1 MYGGCVTLPQAPRAP
16 RSFWRVAATPRMVG
30 LLLAFLAAAAVCGA
44 LGAWQLDRAHERAR
58 LAAAQEQAE
67 VEAGGP
73 QPLDAVLRPQ
83 EAFPGTAVGRA
94 VTVRGTYDIA
104 GQLYVPGRII
114 DGHDG
119 YLVLTGLRVSDDG
132 SGGASWAEL
141 SGPPVLPVVRG
152 WSPTIEQ
159 ARAAVPPSGTVSL
172 TAYLQAAEAAGDV
185 PTADGTIQMISS
197 AQLLG
202 AWGGPIY
209 SGYAVVATSDPA
221 QAGDL
226 TPLPRPTI
234 EGGDGLNLQ
243 NLFYALEWW
252 IFAGFAVALWLRMVR
267 DEAHGG
273 KDPLEVAGVAG
284 AEEAGTD
291 AADVGAAVGDDVGDD
306 APHAVV

>member
-1 MYGGCVTLPQAPRAP
+1 MYGGGVTLPSAPRAP

-67 VEAGGP
+67 LEAGGP
-73 QPLDAVLRPQ
+73 QPLASVLRPQ
-83 EAFPGTAVGRA
+83 EAFPGMAVGRA
-94 VTVRGTYDIA
+94 VTVRGTYDAA
-104 GQLYVPGRII
+104 GQLYVPGRTL

-132 SGGASWAEL
+132 SGGTSWADL

-159 ARAAVPPSGTVSL
+159 ARAAAPPSGTVSL
-172 TAYLQAAEAAGDV
+172 TAYLQAAEAAGEA
-185 PTADGTIQMISS
+185 PSADGTIQMISS
-197 AQLLG
+197 AQLLD

-221 QAGDL
+221 QAAGL
-226 TPLPRPTI
+226 APLPRPTI

-267 DEAHGG
+267 DEARGG
-273 KDPLEVAGVAG
+273 KDPLEVD
-284 AEEAGTD
+284 D
-291 AADVGAAVGDDVGDD
+291 ASAAVPPPEDE
-306 APHAVV
+306 AART

>member
-1 MYGGCVTLPQAPRAP
+1 
-16 RSFWRVAATPRMVG
+16 MVG

-67 VEAGGP
+67 LEAGGP
-73 QPLDAVLRPQ
+73 QPLASVLRPQ
-83 EAFPGTAVGRA
+83 EAFPGMAVGRA
-94 VTVRGTYDIA
+94 VTVRGTYDAA
-104 GQLYVPGRII
+104 GQLYVPGRTL

-132 SGGASWAEL
+132 SGGTSWADL

-159 ARAAVPPSGTVSL
+159 ARAAAPPSGTVSL
-172 TAYLQAAEAAGDV
+172 TAYLQAAEAAGEA
-185 PTADGTIQMISS
+185 PSADGTIQMISS
-197 AQLLG
+197 AQLLD

-221 QAGDL
+221 QAAGL
-226 TPLPRPTI
+226 APLPRPTI

-267 DEAHGG
+267 DEARGG
-273 KDPLEVAGVAG
+273 KDPLEVD
-284 AEEAGTD
+284 D
-291 AADVGAAVGDDVGDD
+291 ASAAVPPPEDE
-306 APHAVV
+306 AART